1 MPDLLEVKLDL
12 LKIEIETINGAILNK
27 DENTRQIKNWAI
39 TLWLGA
45 TGFAATKHLA
55 DPNATTAVWALA
67 TVAIPVSFLLLEL
80 HHRRIQRKFI
90 WRAGKIHRYINGLDE
105 AWSLRETITD
115 KGETDFR
122 FYDPGGESWRRELGG
137 EESEKFDAFISQLN
151 LLKNKNIYALYG
163 VLAFFSVLLT
173 VSGFLGL
180 E

>member
-1 MPDLLEVKLDL
+1 MLYKAVPLQFLHDPFGAAVRGVTCRICSRVKLDL

-27 DENTRQIKNWAI
+27 DENTRQKNWAI

-55 DPNATTAVWALA
+55 EPNATTAVWALA

-105 AWSLRETITD
+105 AWSLRKTIAD

-137 EESEKFDAFISQLN
+137 EESKKFNAFKASSI
-151 LLKNKNIYALYG
+151 
-163 VLAFFSVLLT
+163 F
-173 VSGFLGL
+173 
-180 E
+180 